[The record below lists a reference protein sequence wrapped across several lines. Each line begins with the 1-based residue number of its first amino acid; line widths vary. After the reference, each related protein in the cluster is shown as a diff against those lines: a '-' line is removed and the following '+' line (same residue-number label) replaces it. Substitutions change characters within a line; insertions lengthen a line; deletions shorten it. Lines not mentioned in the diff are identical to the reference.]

1 MGDVALEGGSRLTRD
16 IALALIAGFLTGA
29 PAIPIVINLGFATV
43 LKIPPYLIPPIAA
56 GARDCADGDEH
67 SCHFSSVIFL
77 NFRTCGCWAF

>member
-43 LKIPPYLIPPIAA
+43 LKIPLYLIPPIAA
-56 GARDCADGDEH
+56 ALAIALMAT
-67 SCHFSSVIFL
+67 SIVAISVPSF
-77 NFRTCGCWAF
+77 F